1 MDMNFKTLIPVTAIL
16 ALALPTAQASAAPK
30 SKIRFSQATYVAG
43 ENQGSLDLV
52 VTRVAR
58 KGPKRTD
65 RQVSVDLQIT
75 GGSAT
80 NGSDY
85 SLTPSRL
92 TFPAGVADVHVS
104 VPILQDSDIE
114 GVETVGLKLSGASS
128 GAMITNPRTSQ
139 ILIADDDG
147 PTQVQVVPGAQ
158 NVTEAA
164 GNATFYAVRTG
175 ATVGTT
181 TVNYATGDGTATA
194 VADPLTDRCSPA
206 VSDYTATSG
215 PLSFSTAEFS
225 KPINVPIT
233 DDNCIENPE
242 TFNVTLSNLSSD
254 ATFVGNGS
262 TVTATATIV
271 DNDSPPIFVL
281 DASSYSVNENGSIDV
296 TVQRLGDSSAPT
308 PVNANDVFSVDWLTS
323 DGSATNP
330 ADYAP
335 IADTGV
341 DFDSTDSEQT
351 ITISSPDADSQIH
364 LIDDSLAEGNE
375 TFGLALANPTSS
387 GSIAPSLGAPS
398 SATVTI
404 LDNDVAAGGGDS
416 GTSGSTGGQVPGT
429 TGAGGGDTGNQLV
442 LGARQTGCALTVKAA
457 KKQKKFL
464 KKKVL
469 VLKLKS
475 ARGCKV
481 TLRGTIGKLK
491 SKKLTLTLKAGQ
503 AKTVKLKFTK
513 KTFAKVARKLR
524 PKKLLKAAI
533 KISERDTAAK
543 TKSRTVKVKV
553 AR

>member
-1 MDMNFKTLIPVTAIL
+1 MCMTFKTLIPVTAIL

-104 VPILQDSDIE
+104 IPILQDSDIE
-114 GVETVGLKLSGASS
+114 GVETIGLKLSAASS

-139 ILIADDDG
+139 VLIADDDG
-147 PTQVQVVPGAQ
+147 PTQLQVVPNAQ
-158 NVTEAA
+158 SVTEAA
-164 GNATFYAVRTG
+164 VNATFYAVRSG

-181 TVNYATGDGTATA
+181 TVDYATSDGTALA
-194 VADPLTDRCSPA
+194 GQ
-206 VSDYTATSG
+206 DYSSRSG
-215 PLSFSTAEFS
+215 PLSFGAAEFS
-225 KPINVPIT
+225 KQIDVPIT
-233 DDNCIENPE
+233 DDNAIENPE

-281 DASSYSVNENGSIDV
+281 DASSYSVNEDGSKDV
-296 TVQRLGDSSAPT
+296 TVLRLGDSSAPVAVG
-308 PVNANDVFSVDWLTS
+308 PNDIFSVDWLTS

-341 DFDSTDSEQT
+341 DFDSSDSEQT

-375 TFGLALANPTSS
+375 TFGLALANPSSS
-387 GSIAPSLGAPS
+387 GSIAPSLGTPS

-404 LDNDVAAGGGDS
+404 LDNDVAAGGGDT
-416 GTSGSTGGQVPGT
+416 GTSGSTGGQLPGT